1 MYNNV
6 KLVKNCTLTWT
17 IFHLSLLIKIDIW
30 LDYFSKYK
38 AFDCHM
44 HLRGCIRPFKPMTL
58 SLAFR
63 KQINL
68 RDIKNY
74 TNITYFTTIL
84 RTNDIWMPDL
94 MPPKNLGEEVQH
106 AIKYKTN
113 SFLKF
118 DNNIYSALSILLS
131 LFSLNIF

>member
-1 MYNNV
+1 
-6 KLVKNCTLTWT
+6 
-17 IFHLSLLIKIDIW
+17 
-30 LDYFSKYK
+30 
-38 AFDCHM
+38 
-44 HLRGCIRPFKPMTL
+44 MTL

-68 RDIKNY
+68 REIKNY